1 MTKKKWLRD
10 NWKPLI
16 FSLSIIIFIV
26 IVNLLLSDNLSTFDN
41 FIYSIVSKLKCNFVT
56 YLFKGITYLCST
68 PFVLI
73 VTVMYMLLC
82 KNKRIGFYVALNV
95 ILCVLLNQFMKLLFT
110 RDRPLDIGLIVE
122 NGYSFPSGHSM
133 VSLALYGFFIY
144 LIYHSRLPVN
154 KRYLYIACLSIL
166 IVLIGISRI
175 YLGVHYA
182 SDVLGGFAL
191 SMAYLILFI
200 QFVYRRRK
208 R

>member
-1 MTKKKWLRD
+1 MIKKKWLRN

-16 FSLSIIIFIV
+16 FSLSIIIFVIIV
-26 IVNLLLSDNLSTFDN
+26 SLLLNDKLSTFDSYV
-41 FIYSIVSKLKCNFVT
+41 YSIISKLRCKPIT

-95 ILCVLLNQFMKLLFT
+95 ILCVLLNQFMKVLFT

-122 NGYSFPSGHSM
+122 SGYSFPSGHSM

-144 LIYHSRLPVN
+144 LIYHSRLPFK
-154 KRYLYIACLSIL
+154 KRYLDITLLSIL
-166 IVLIGISRI
+166 IILIGISRI

-200 QFVYRRRK
+200 QFVYRRKK